1 MFPVPSCVLY
11 AIELLNWRKKFQN
24 LMNGNRTVA
33 GLDVHKD
40 SVYLCIMGHDE
51 TIIFQKT
58 YGVLTPELR
67 QMCNDMVDRGVTEAA
82 MESTAVYWVPVWNE
96 LCESMELKLVNPYFI
111 KQLPGRKSDVKD
123 AAWIAECL
131 LKNLIRGSFVPEP
144 IVQDMR
150 KLNRRIMD
158 LNEDMTYNCNKLDAA
173 LQRCGFR
180 LSNYISSTRN
190 KSYQS
195 VLKAI
200 IGGQTAPE
208 DLVKLV
214 HGRTVNKHGRERVK
228 AAVTGSFSKTDITVL
243 RQLKETIDLTECQI
257 EECQKELTALCKE
270 YFPKQ
275 YERLQTIPGVK
286 ERAATA
292 IIAETGIDMK
302 MFATAACLVG
312 WCGLKPRNDVS
323 NGRYK
328 SRKVTHG
335 NRYLRQIL
343 IEIAWAA
350 SRTRNCFFSNFSYIQ
365 TTVKKKNRMKILV
378 AIARKILVAVWHM
391 LTKEQD
397 FIDIYLKRL
406 EEQRLF
412 REQIGQIES
421 AMAI

>member
-11 AIELLNWRKKFQN
+11 VIELLNWRKKFKN
-24 LMNGNRTVA
+24 HMNGNRTVA

-82 MESTAVYWVPVWNE
+82 MESTAVYWIPVWNE

-131 LKNLIRGSFVPEP
+131 LKNLIKGSFVPEP

-180 LSNYISSTRN
+180 LSNYISSTRS

-208 DLVKLV
+208 DLVRLV
-214 HGRTVNKHGRERVK
+214 HGRTVNKHGRETVK
-228 AAVTGSFSKTDITVL
+228 AAVTGSFSRTDITVL

-302 MFATAACLVG
+302 MFTTAACLVG

-365 TTVKKKNRMKILV
+365 TTVKKKSRMKILV

-397 FIDIYLKRL
+397 FIDIYIKRL

-412 REQIGQIES
+412 REQTRQIES

>member
-1 MFPVPSCVLY
+1 MD
-11 AIELLNWRKKFQN
+11 R
-24 LMNGNRTVA
+24 NRTVA

-51 TIIFQKT
+51 AIIFEKT
-58 YGVLTPELR
+58 YGVLTPDLR

-123 AAWIAECL
+123 AQWIAECL
-131 LKNLIRGSFVPEP
+131 LKNLIKGSFVPEP
-144 IVQDMR
+144 VVQDMR

-158 LNEDMTYNCNKLDAA
+158 LNDDMTYNTNKLDAA

-180 LSNYISSTRN
+180 LSNYVTHIKG
-190 KSYQS
+190 KSCQS
-195 VLKAI
+195 VLSYI
-200 IGGQTAPE
+200 IEGERDPG
-208 DLVKLV
+208 KLITKV
-214 HGRTVNKHGRERVK
+214 LGRTVNKHGRETIM
-228 AAVTGSFSKTDITVL
+228 AAITGSFSDTDIIIF
-243 RQLKETIDLTECQI
+243 RQTKAGIDQI
-257 EECQKELTALCKE
+257 EKQIEQCQEKLTALCQE
-270 YFPKQ
+270 HFSEQ
-275 YERLQTIPGVK
+275 YIRLQTIPGVK

-292 IIAETGIDMK
+292 IIAETGVDMK

-312 WCGLKPRNDVS
+312 WSGLKPRNDVS

-343 IEIAWAA
+343 IEIAWVA
-350 SRTRNCFFSNFSYIQ
+350 SRTRNCFFSNFSYVQ
-365 TTVKKKNRMKILV
+365 TTVKKKSKMKIQV

-391 LTKEQD
+391 LSKQED
-397 FIDIYLKRL
+397 FIDLYLKRL
-406 EEQRLF
+406 EEQRLMEEKI
-412 REQIGQIES
+412 RQLES
-421 AMAI
+421 KMA